1 MVPGFGRGQ
10 GLGRGVGPG
19 AGRGS
24 GWGLSQGPGPGPGPG
39 MGVGRMIGDVR
50 GKINAPTFAYRTLYG
65 MDPPVFLSGRT
76 PGRKKM
82 WRGLDVDEG
91 LRDEWLERLNG
102 LPVEMRSSEEGKGP
116 ERPAFVIIRM
126 PPDLDEQA
134 CDMTSA
140 LRRRGLICSY
150 DIGQGSRP
158 RICIVE
164 KIWRGEP
171 GWESWWEDLPDKIKD
186 AYDECTSTPSGGVMV
201 KLSTML
207 DRVAESLEQK
217 GLLEE
222 ARGLDVI
229 SNTLDTMERNA
240 GLIKKAANPEIK
252 EIYETT
258 KEVNP
263 SHAASLIGERST
275 GSKWGENLTEE
286 KLVSLPWEKYKG
298 PTIPGAMIPIAT
310 YYKLEDANKHFPGA
324 RQRMET
330 LDEAEKKGYKLSVQK
345 GTHGTEI
352 VSPDVKEAPI
362 QEAWLIVGPAEDAE
376 EKPIPGK
383 KMIWTLL
390 PGVLTGTIQN
400 WDGKIESIPEDRK
413 KHVAVKGI

>member
-1 MVPGFGRGQ
+1 M
-10 GLGRGVGPG
+10 
-19 AGRGS
+19 
-24 GWGLSQGPGPGPGPG
+24 
-39 MGVGRMIGDVR
+39 
-50 GKINAPTFAYRTLYG
+50 
-65 MDPPVFLSGRT
+65 
-76 PGRKKM
+76 
-82 WRGLDVDEG
+82 E
-91 LRDEWLERLNG
+91 
-102 LPVEMRSSEEGKGP
+102 
-116 ERPAFVIIRM
+116 
-126 PPDLDEQA
+126 
-134 CDMTSA
+134 
-140 LRRRGLICSY
+140 
-150 DIGQGSRP
+150 
-158 RICIVE
+158 
-164 KIWRGEP
+164 
-171 GWESWWEDLPDKIKD
+171 
-186 AYDECTSTPSGGVMV
+186 
-201 KLSTML
+201 KLSAML
-207 DRVAESLEQK
+207 DRVAESLERK

-222 ARGLDVI
+222 AKRLDVI